1 MADGRWPIA
10 DLTFHAMQL
19 WIGIFTFVA
28 GGVLWY
34 VCNRDRALVPAWIR
48 RLALGITAL
57 GLSTLAATQ
66 PELWWKISSISFS
79 LIAIILIGSV
89 LLEHLRRR

>member
-1 MADGRWPIA
+1 
-10 DLTFHAMQL
+10 MQL

-28 GGVLWY
+28 GAVLWY
-34 VCNRDRALVPAWIR
+34 VSNRDRALVPPWIR

-57 GLSTLAATQ
+57 GLGTLAATQ